1 MIQNTQFMIQ
11 NTLFV
16 TQNTPFVNQIT
27 QNTLFVNQMTQN
39 TLFLAFMATVEKIM
53 TYTLGELGPKQVQD
67 WKTSGNLCHLDIGT
81 SSKSG

>member
-1 MIQNTQFMIQ
+1 MIL
-11 NTLFV
+11 NTLFM
-16 TQNTPFVNQIT
+16 T